1 MVQPQWTQPVQPMA
15 DWSGASAAGGP
26 QDYQQMHH
34 HTDQQA
40 AALYHQ
46 QQYMHIPFQDTANPM
61 MIPIGSHPDYM
72 TQPPLVHHHGHQA
85 MTQITHATMP
95 IMATQQYIPPAAHK
109 PEYYGRGFSRYE
121 RIIAG
126 YNFIFFQLLK
136 DLLEGN
142 RLDFR

>member
-1 MVQPQWTQPVQPMA
+1 MN
-15 DWSGASAAGGP
+15 GP
-26 QDYQQMHH
+26 
-34 HTDQQA
+34 QA

-46 QQYMHIPFQDTANPM
+46 QQYMHIPFQDTANPTM

-95 IMATQQYIPPAAHK
+95 IMASQQYIPPAAHK

-121 RIIAG
+121 RIITG
-126 YNFIFFQLLK
+126 YNFIFF
-136 DLLEGN
+136 N
-142 RLDFR
+142 T